1 MSGLTRLA
9 THQGLDRMGRGKL
22 PGEVRG
28 TPSIGGEAFV
38 RVAHDLRNPLAPIRT
53 AVQLLRMLQAD
64 PGRSKEL
71 LDLIERQVG
80 HLVRLI
86 DRLTEYGELEP
97 GRESPAFEPVQ
108 LTLAIDEA
116 VGSCSAVIG
125 AAGHR
130 LDLSLPER
138 ALKAMGDPRR
148 LAQAFAYALENAA
161 KFQASGGVISLSL
174 SDEQGQGVVR
184 VRDQGFGMSEATI
197 ADLYQPFARG
207 PSASPHLPTG
217 LGLGLALARAI
228 LERHDGSIEVA
239 SAGEGQGTEVTMR
252 VPLLS

>member
-1 MSGLTRLA
+1 
-9 THQGLDRMGRGKL
+9 MGKSRV
-22 PGEVRG
+22 PGEARAAGSVG
-28 TPSIGGEAFV
+28 AEAFV

-64 PGRSKEL
+64 PVRSREL

-86 DRLTEYGELEP
+86 DRLTEYGELEH
-97 GRESPAFEPVQ
+97 GREAPIFEPVQ

-138 ALKAMGDPRR
+138 ALKALGDPRR
-148 LAQAFAYALENAA
+148 LAQAFAYVLENAA
-161 KFQASGGVISLSL
+161 KFQASGGAIEVSLSE
-174 SDEQGQGVVR
+174 EQGQGVVR
-184 VRDQGFGMSEATI
+184 VRDRGFGMSETTI
-197 ADLYQPFARG
+197 AALYQPFARG
-207 PSASPHLPTG
+207 PATSPHLPTG
-217 LGLGLALARAI
+217 LGLGLALARDI
-228 LERHDGSIEVA
+228 VERHGGGIEVA
-239 SAGEGQGTEVTMR
+239 SAGEGQGSEVTIR